1 MPRYGKAH
9 SRQGSGCRLSR
20 LEARGPGDRAK
31 AYPKAD
37 LQLCL
42 TAEMKDSS
50 EHESR
55 GAGLRLPRYPEQ
67 AITHDAAAN
76 AMLRNE
82 GSGAISCYPG
92 R

>member
-1 MPRYGKAH
+1 MPRPIRGRVPAA
-9 SRQGSGCRLSR
+9 GCRASK
-20 LEARGPGDRAK
+20 RAVRVTGLR
-31 AYPKAD
+31 PKAD